1 VPGRL
6 AAALASLR
14 RGAHDLSLRA
24 RLLLGLLLLAAVG
37 LVAADVVVY
46 GQVESFL
53 TSQVDQQVKTSL
65 NPFLRQVY
73 SLLNVNSGF
82 GGPGFGGALDFRQD
96 TPRGTYGA
104 IVYGHGTILTQIF
117 QGSTPL
123 GPRPAVPGDIVTRTE
138 TSLQSISTPFGDAHD
153 VDFTVGAVGDPGFQ
167 YRLIAVPLNTTTP
180 SVALVAIPLADLD
193 AVLHHLVGIDLLA
206 SAAVLVLLLGLGYVV
221 VRVGMRPLVDIERT
235 AGAIAAGDLSR
246 RVARD
251 EPTTEVGRL
260 GASLNTMLGQI
271 EHAFAEQQRSEARLR
286 QFLADASHELRTPVT
301 SIRGYSELFRRGAA
315 NRPEDLALAMRR
327 IEDEAVRMGLL
338 VDDLLLLARLD
349 QGRPLEHVAVDLVAL
364 AADAAADA
372 QVLAPD
378 REITFDAP
386 GPVVVTGDEQALRQ
400 VVTNLVQNALR
411 YTPDASPIAIAVRA
425 VEHHGE
431 LVVRDEGPGMT
442 SEHAARVFERFYRAD
457 PSRTRGSGGTGL
469 GLSIVQSIALAHG
482 GSVRLD
488 TAPGEGATFTVE
500 LPLRADSADG
510 RPDAAPRGG
519 TASAPGRAAA
529 PAEGSGA
536 QRVEVRGVVE
546 APERLA
552 VAVHDDARDGGV
564 VHRDEGERP

>member
-1 VPGRL
+1 MRARGSS
-6 AAALASLR
+6 ALAWLR
-14 RGAHDLSLRA
+14 RSAHELSLRA
-24 RLLLGLLLLAAVG
+24 RLLLGLVLLAAVG

-73 SLLNVNSGF
+73 SLLNINPGF
-82 GGPGFGGALDFRQD
+82 AGPGFGGALDFRQD

-104 IVYGHGTILTQIF
+104 IVYGRGTIYRQIF

-123 GPRPAVPGDIVTRTE
+123 GPPPAVPSDIVTRTE
-138 TSLQSISTPFGDAHD
+138 TSAQSITTPFGVAHD
-153 VDFTVGAVGDPGFQ
+153 VDFTVGAAGDPAFQ

-206 SAAVLVLLLGLGYVV
+206 SAAVLVLLLGLGYLV
-221 VRVGMRPLVDIERT
+221 VRLGMRPLVDIERT

-251 EPTTEVGRL
+251 ERATEVGRL

-271 EHAFAEQQRSEARLR
+271 EHAFAEQRRSERRLR

-301 SIRGYSELFRRGAA
+301 SIRGYAELFRRGAA
-315 NRPEDLALAMRR
+315 SKPEDLALAMRR

-349 QGRPLEHVAVDLVAL
+349 QGRPLEHAAVDLVAVV
-364 AADAAADA
+364 ADAAADA
-372 QVLAPD
+372 QVVAPD
-378 REITFDAP
+378 RTITLDAA
-386 GPVVVTGDEQALRQ
+386 GPVVVTGDEQALHQ

-411 YTPDASPIAIAVRA
+411 YTPDGTPVTLGVGAAGATAV
-425 VEHHGE
+425 
-431 LVVRDEGPGMT
+431 LTVRDEGPGM
-442 SEHAARVFERFYRAD
+442 SAEHAERVFERFYRAD

-469 GLSIVQSIALAHG
+469 GLSIVQSIAEAHG
-482 GSVRLD
+482 GSVRVA

-500 LPLRADSADG
+500 LPLVG
-510 RPDAAPRGG
+510 R
-519 TASAPGRAAA
+519 
-529 PAEGSGA
+529 SGA
-536 QRVEVRGVVE
+536 HGLEVRGVVE
-546 APERLA
+546 APERLVLA
-552 VAVHDDARDGGV
+552 FDDDARDRGV
-564 VHRDEGERP
+564 VHGDEGERP